1 MQTILE
7 ENDEDL
13 FEDAFAAAAKRP
25 SMATGKFTRSFL
37 GDGKSNRNQDL
48 KIEQDQQSGKG
59 SADDQRGSSSDECH
73 LDE

>member
-25 SMATGKFTRSFL
+25 SMAGK
-37 GDGKSNRNQDL
+37 
-48 KIEQDQQSGKG
+48 
-59 SADDQRGSSSDECH
+59 
-73 LDE
+73 